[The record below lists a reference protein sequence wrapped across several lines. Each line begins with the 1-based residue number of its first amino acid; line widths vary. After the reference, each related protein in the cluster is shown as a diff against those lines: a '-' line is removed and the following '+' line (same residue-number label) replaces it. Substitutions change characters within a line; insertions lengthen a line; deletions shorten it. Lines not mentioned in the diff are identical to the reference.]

1 MDVVAWQTGF
11 HAIGSEQGALRSV
24 ECKLDGAL
32 HGVKERG
39 MERDFDIREVSG
51 LDGEVDLVPLRR
63 PCHLVHYDSRLSVW
77 PNSLDYR

>member
-11 HAIGSEQGALRSV
+11 HAIESEQGALRSV

-32 HGVKERG
+32 PGVEERR
-39 MERDFDIREVSG
+39 MERDFDICEVSG

-63 PCHLVHYDSRLSVW
+63 PCHLVHYDSCLSVW
-77 PNSLDYR
+77 PDSLGYR

>member
-32 HGVKERG
+32 PGAEERR
-39 MERDFDIREVSG
+39 MERDFDVREVSG

-63 PCHLVHYDSRLSVW
+63 PCHLVHYDTSLSVW
-77 PNSLDYR
+77 PDLLNYR